1 MDLYLVMCMQ
11 NIFKSSICAWLLFL
25 LIYYLH
31 KFFCFLFQTRRKENI
46 LFLQYYAML
55 LAWLPFCCDTDRWE
69 RQCDIASML
78 LKLTRAGGKQR
89 GWAARYELGRG
100 GGKDK
105 GKGASN
111 RGVATSVLH

>member
-1 MDLYLVMCMQ
+1 M
-11 NIFKSSICAWLLFL
+11 
-25 LIYYLH
+25 
-31 KFFCFLFQTRRKENI
+31 
-46 LFLQYYAML
+46 FLQYYAML

-111 RGVATSVLH
+111 RGAATSVLH